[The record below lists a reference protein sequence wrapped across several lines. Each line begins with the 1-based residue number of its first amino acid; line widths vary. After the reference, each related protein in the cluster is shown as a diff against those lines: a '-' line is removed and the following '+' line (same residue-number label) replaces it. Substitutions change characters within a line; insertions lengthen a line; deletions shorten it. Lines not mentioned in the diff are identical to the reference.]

1 MDRTQVLI
9 VGAGPTGLTLACELA
24 RWGIDC
30 RIVEQQSVPPS
41 GSRGF
46 ALKPRTL
53 DVLDDLGVAERVA
66 RESLDHTPIRFHLG
80 APLLFELRVPAA
92 VPTPQ
97 RPHPNVLSLP
107 QWRTEAILRDR
118 LAELGGKVEFGSRLV
133 AFTDTGDG
141 VTAQLQGDGGT
152 ETIRSDYLVGADG
165 GRSGVRRHL
174 GLPFEGTTNDDAR
187 ALLADVRV
195 DGLSHPDAVHLWMAA
210 DGMLVIRPTPNPDT
224 CQVVASL
231 PADGRAPELEATSE
245 ALRQLVIQRTGRT
258 DISLGE
264 PSWLSVWRYNLRM
277 VDRYR
282 DGRVFLAG
290 DAAHVHSPFGAY
302 GMNTGIQDAY
312 NLGWKLALT
321 LRGADDALLDS
332 YEAERLPIARTVLAD
347 SDQRFT
353 TVATPPR
360 LLRPVL
366 RLFIKP
372 VLTRAQHRDRA
383 DYPTYRAGP
392 LSMQRGARR
401 SIVRAGDPAPDGL
414 LAGDV
419 RLFDLFRG
427 PHFTALT
434 FTDRQHTPPAPD
446 LVHAYAIASVAGK
459 PHADSSVHVDTS
471 GAIRR
476 SYGARNGTLVV
487 IRPDGYIGL
496 VDHNPN
502 PHTVKNYFDQIHIR
516 PPVTR
521 L

>member
-24 RWGIDC
+24 RWGVDC
-30 RIVEQQSVPPS
+30 RIMEQQSAPQT

-53 DVLDDLGVAERVA
+53 DVLDDLGVVEHVA
-66 RESLDHTPIRFHLG
+66 REALDHTPIRFHLG
-80 APLLFELRVPAA
+80 APLLFDLTVPATD
-92 VPTPQ
+92 PTPA

-118 LAELGGKVEFGSRLV
+118 LTELGGRVEFGCRV
-133 AFTDTGDG
+133 ADFTQTGDG
-141 VTAQLQGDGGT
+141 VTARIEGGGVT
-152 ETIRSDYLVGADG
+152 ETIHADYLVGTDG
-165 GRSGVRRHL
+165 GGSSVRRRL

-195 DGLSHPDAVHLWMAA
+195 DGLSHPDAVHLWMVT
-210 DGMLVIRPTPNPDT
+210 DGLLVIRPTPDPGT

-231 PADGRAPELEATSE
+231 PNRHGRQLEATPD
-245 ALRQLVIQRTGRT
+245 ALRQLVEQRTGRT
-258 DISLGE
+258 DIGLGE
-264 PSWLSVWRYNLRM
+264 PTWLSVWRYNLRM

-321 LRGADDALLDS
+321 LRGADETLLDS
-332 YEAERLPIARTVLAD
+332 YEVERLPIARTVLAD
-347 SDQRFT
+347 SDQRFS

-360 LLRPVL
+360 LLRPAL

-372 VLTRAQHRDRA
+372 MLTRAQHRDRA
-383 DYPTYRAGP
+383 DYPAYRTSP
-392 LSMQRGARR
+392 LSMQRGGRR

-414 LAGDV
+414 LAGGV
-419 RLFDLFRG
+419 RLYDLFRG

-434 FTDRQHTPPAPD
+434 FGHQHETSPTPD
-446 LVHAYAIASVAGK
+446 LVHAYAIASIEGK
-459 PHADSSVHVDTS
+459 SHADSPVHLDPS
-471 GAIRR
+471 GAVSR
-476 SYGARNGTLVV
+476 SFGARNGTLVV

-496 VDHNPN
+496 IDHNPN
-502 PHTVKNYFDQIHIR
+502 SHTVKNYLDRIH
-516 PPVTR
+516 T
-521 L
+521 